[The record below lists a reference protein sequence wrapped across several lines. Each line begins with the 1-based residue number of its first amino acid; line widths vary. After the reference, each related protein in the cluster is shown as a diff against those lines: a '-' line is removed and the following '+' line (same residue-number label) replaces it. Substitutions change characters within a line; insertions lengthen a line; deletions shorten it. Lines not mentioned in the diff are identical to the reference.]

1 MFTQIKGINTNK
13 CNGCDKQC
21 TLGALQVTTIDGKQK
36 YLPTKNNEAQIYT
49 KDQHGNNRPLAK
61 AYTTAHDAINAAK
74 LLSHQCDDFTDYRI
88 EKDQLTT
95 PDIDCCIGCKHHCIF
110 SSEIINSS
118 SFNFNLISNLV
129 SCSSDKR
136 KSFTIRCSSIIFFI
150 NDKSASKRSSISFS
164 FFVFA
169 SFLYVVVT
177 SLKEIVV

>member
-36 YLPTKNNEAQIYT
+36 YLPTKNNEVQIYT

-74 LLSHQCDDFTDYRI
+74 LLSHQCDDFTDFRI

-110 SSEIINSS
+110 SSEIIRGIFVPKIGSKVIERYINAFGEIQTSHI
-118 SFNFNLISNLV
+118 FYDAFHAKMFAKNKIAHLCDNYQN
-129 SCSSDKR
+129 R
-136 KSFTIRCSSIIFFI
+136 K
-150 NDKSASKRSSISFS
+150 
-164 FFVFA
+164 
-169 SFLYVVVT
+169 
-177 SLKEIVV
+177 